1 MNEALAIP
9 EAHSGAKRAVDLI
22 ARATR
27 AEINALWQNGEG
39 PPSASLLRGPETG
52 LVMVQGRIGGGGA
65 PFNMGEVTVSRCS
78 VRLASGTIG
87 HAQALGTDREKARLG
102 AIAHALWQ
110 EGTSRERVEQALLTP
125 VEARLAD
132 ERQRKSEETA
142 ATRVDFFTMVRGED

>member
-1 MNEALAIP
+1 MNEAMAIP

-27 AEINALWQNGEG
+27 AELNALWPDGET

-87 HAQALGTDREKARLG
+87 HAQSLGTDREKARLG

-110 EGTSRERVEQALLTP
+110 ESGSREHIEHRLLAP
-125 VEARLAD
+125 VEMRVAD
-132 ERQRKSEETA
+132 ERQRKSEEAA